1 MAIQSLVAS
10 ELLNLMT
17 ALITALLAAVSYLAA
32 TALLASSALKKARAS
47 GSNANANNRNHW
59 RMPAAVAVLFGGVLC
74 WQLMIK
80 TNGMQLSVGNSATLV
95 CWTMTLLLVVL
106 SLRSHIENIGLVLFP
121 MAAVVG
127 LVTAIR
133 PQTGIAIAHSS
144 VGLQLHIVSSLLAY
158 SLLSIAA
165 LQALFLALQEK
176 RLRTHNTDGWLA
188 AMPPMQSMEQWLF
201 QLIAAGFLLLSL
213 SLASGLIFLDNV
225 FAQHLLHKLVFSV
238 AAWLVFAVLLWG
250 RWRYG
255 WRGKRAVRFTLF
267 GFVLLAL
274 AYFGSKWVLEI
285 LLHQSWS

>member
-1 MAIQSLVAS
+1 MAIRKQAPP
-10 ELLNLMT
+10 EFQNLMT
-17 ALITALLAAVSYLAA
+17 ALITALLAAVSYLVA
-32 TALLASSALKKARAS
+32 TALLACSALKKARTSSSADATR
-47 GSNANANNRNHW
+47 GSYHW
-59 RMPAAVAVLFGGVLC
+59 RIPAAIAVLFGSVLC
-74 WQLMIK
+74 WQLMMK
-80 TNGMQLSVGNSATLV
+80 SHGMQLSVGNSATLV
-95 CWTMTLLLVVL
+95 CWTMALLLVVL
-106 SLRSHIENIGLVLFP
+106 SLRSHIENIGLILFP

-127 LVTAIR
+127 LATAIR
-133 PQTGIAIAHSS
+133 PQTGIAIAHNS

-176 RLRTHNTDGWLA
+176 RLRTHHTDGWLA

-267 GFVLLAL
+267 GFILLAL

-285 LLHQSWS
+285 LLNESWS